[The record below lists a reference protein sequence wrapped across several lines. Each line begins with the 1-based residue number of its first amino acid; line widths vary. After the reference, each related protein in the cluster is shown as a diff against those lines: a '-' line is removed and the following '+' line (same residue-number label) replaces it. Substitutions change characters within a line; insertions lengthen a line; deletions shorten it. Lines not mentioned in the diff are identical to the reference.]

1 MLATGTW
8 LCMTGPQP
16 EPTTRLDEVRRAH
29 NAVAVFPSLDD
40 ARRAVLELERAGFSD
55 EISLLG
61 ARREDDEGAGRVD
74 QHDPRPWSEA
84 TRSVT
89 ESATIGAAAGGVL
102 GAAASFMIPAVG
114 PVIAAGLWA
123 GAGAATGGFVGGV
136 NSLGDSAAWR
146 ESFRAVESGNVVVG
160 VHSDDEDVVDR
171 GCAVLEEQDPLTT
184 NRFTS

>member
-74 QHDPRPWSEA
+74 QQDRK
-84 TRSVT
+84 SV
-89 ESATIGAAAGGVL
+89 V
-102 GAAASFMIPAVG
+102 
-114 PVIAAGLWA
+114 
-123 GAGAATGGFVGGV
+123 
-136 NSLGDSAAWR
+136 
-146 ESFRAVESGNVVVG
+146 
-160 VHSDDEDVVDR
+160 
-171 GCAVLEEQDPLTT
+171 
-184 NRFTS
+184 